1 MHDIVNLEGR
11 GVPAIAVVTEQFQSG
26 ALAQGQ
32 ALGFD
37 PAIIYVEHPIQ
48 DRTDAEM
55 AAIARDVL
63 DQILSALQQGTP

>member
-11 GVPAIAVVTEQFQSG
+11 GVAAVAVVTEQFRSG
-26 ALAQGQ
+26 AIAQGQ

-37 PAIIYVEHPIQ
+37 PAVIYVEHPIQ

-55 AAIARDVL
+55 ATIAQTAFDEIVA
-63 DQILSALQQGTP
+63 ALTRAV

>member
-11 GVPAIAVVTEQFQSG
+11 GVPAIAVVTEQFRSG
-26 ALAQGQ
+26 AEAQGK

-37 PAIIYVEHPIQ
+37 PAVIYVEHPIQ

-55 AAIARDVL
+55 GQIARGALDEIVAAI
-63 DQILSALQQGTP
+63 QSS